1 MAQDNREYID
11 RARVQQTLLKECKYS
26 IVSVIIEGFV
36 LVPLMALVALGFYEL
51 LPRIWPLWGLFAAC
65 TVCLFYGFFI
75 EGLIGALFNR
85 RLIVRG
91 DFHVEQDYARAID
104 DDEPNIWD
112 ILYLLLN
119 EYLRFLLLIPEM
131 KSGVPYVHFSGKRRF
146 AASKRTRDHA
156 TAGDLFYLVVLN
168 NRKNKIAYIYNSRY
182 YRLEEC

>member
-75 EGLIGALFNR
+75 EGLVGALFNR